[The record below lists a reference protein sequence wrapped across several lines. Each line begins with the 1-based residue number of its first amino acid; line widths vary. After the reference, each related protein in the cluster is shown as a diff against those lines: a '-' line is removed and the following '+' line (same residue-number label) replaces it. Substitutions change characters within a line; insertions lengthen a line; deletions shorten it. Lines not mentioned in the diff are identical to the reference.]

1 MKEEILEIQNLN
13 NDDLLSLYDM
23 MDKHIQYLQ
32 SSIINIAEEEASEEA
47 AEDSKEESGES
58 SNES

>member
-32 SSIINIAEEEASEEA
+32 SSIINIAEEEIAEEA